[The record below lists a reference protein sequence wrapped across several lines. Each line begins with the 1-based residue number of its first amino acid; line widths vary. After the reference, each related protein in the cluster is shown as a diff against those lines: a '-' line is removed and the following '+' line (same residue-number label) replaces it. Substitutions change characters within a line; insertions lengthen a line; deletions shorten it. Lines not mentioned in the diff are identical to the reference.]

1 MKDQE
6 IFEIIIIS
14 SIGKNRGG
22 IGYNYSNLISNSNFL
37 LEYVKSYKDNK
48 PTRLNEVRLMEAFM
62 NTATEQDKEILK
74 KELEVYGISKQF
86 IEKKDFRNLYIAN
99 EIIKRY
105 KFETDLKDKE
115 KGLILKNLLRS
126 DILKRD
132 PSLIRALD
140 VLVTENGL
148 KEQEAYGILIN
159 LALGINWKAIGYQ
172 YEKILSS
179 KEKLQE
185 LINNK
190 NINIQPKVSNLSIA
204 IAKSNSLSE
213 EEEKEFIQE
222 LINIG
227 ISKELIESREIK
239 NLYMAKYIL
248 DNYNFKMKLSNQSKS
263 DIFLAIIKNKRFEI
277 GLFCYLSN
285 IMKTLELTGFSEQE
299 IYGIIINS
307 GLNSTVVEDS
317 GFHYSNLLLNKGNC
331 AKKLIEYKGKIK
343 TDFTKGDL
351 IKARFLNLTQEEIN
365 NIISMYDELEIDR
378 EFTEQ
383 KDPRN
388 LYMALEIVN
397 NFKSRYNHT
406 NQQKRG
412 ILKEI
417 LKSFPLN
424 KGGMGNLIELYK
436 VLEKIGLTEQQ
447 IYGTIINWG
456 CKEYVLPYTGY
467 GYSKILQSGKN
478 KLLELSKYKKDFETK
493 VDPYTFENARINN
506 FTKSEQEEVKK
517 EYYSLGIERSYIDKK
532 DFNSIYIAKQIVD
545 GYHLFGRKISKKE
558 KAALLQ
564 AVLSN
569 SLLDSNSKFSNSLH
583 ALIKRLKDMGFTYN
597 QRRGIIINAAVN
609 GSIVDRDGLG
619 YRNLLGNENK
629 VLELEKYK
637 DEIKTKVSEVT
648 ILKATANYL
657 NNTDIEVLKDKFESY
672 GLPSEFI
679 EKKDPK
685 NLYVA
690 MKILNGYNF
699 KQVISDDMKKF
710 ILYSILNYSC
720 LDKGK
725 VCLLTLIEK
734 LDNIGLKEEQVWGL
748 MINTVTTG
756 NILKEGGYSYLQL
769 LTEKNKALELAKYKD
784 ELQTEVDIEKIRSVM
799 KKSKEIMRS
808 SVKELKDAGMIHQ
821 VPQTLKDLQNMT
833 QKSEAEQNNDFD
845 NVKNSPID
853 NYIYKFEE

>member
-1 MKDQE
+1 MNGLREQE
-6 IFEIIIIS
+6 IFEIIINS
-14 SIGKNRGG
+14 SIGKNRNG
-22 IGYNYSNLISNSNFL
+22 IGYNYSNLISNSSVL
-37 LEYVKSYKDNK
+37 LEYVKSYKVNK
-48 PTRLNEVRLMEAFM
+48 PTRLNEVRLMEACM

-115 KGLILKNLLRS
+115 KGIILKNLLRS

-140 VLVTENGL
+140 VLVTENGF

-159 LALGINWKAIGYQ
+159 LALGINWNAIGYQ

-204 IAKSNSLSE
+204 IAKSNSLDE
-213 EEEKEFIQE
+213 EEEKKFIQE
-222 LINIG
+222 LIDIG
-227 ISKELIESREIK
+227 ISKELIKTREIK
-239 NLYMAKYIL
+239 NLYMAKHIL
-248 DNYNFKMKLSNQSKS
+248 DNYNFKIKLSNQSKS
-263 DIFLAIIKNKRFEI
+263 DIFFAIIKNSRFEI
-277 GLFCYLSN
+277 GLFSYLSN
-285 IMKTLELTGFSEQE
+285 LMKTLELTGFSEQE

-317 GFHYSNLLLNKGNC
+317 GFHYANLLLNKGNC
-331 AKKLIEYKGKIK
+331 AKKLIKYKGKIK

-365 NIISMYDELEIDR
+365 NILSKYDELEIDR
-378 EFTEQ
+378 EFTNQ

-406 NQQKRG
+406 KQQKRG

-417 LKSFPLN
+417 LKYFPLN
-424 KGGMGNLIELYK
+424 KGEVGNLIELYK
-436 VLEKIGLTEQQ
+436 VLENIGLTEQQ
-447 IYGTIINWG
+447 ICGTIINWG
-456 CKEYVLPYTGY
+456 CKEYALPYTGY
-467 GYSKILQSGKN
+467 GYSKILQFGKN
-478 KLLELSKYKKDFETK
+478 KLQELSKYKKDFETK

-506 FTKSEQEEVKK
+506 FTKNEQEEVKK
-517 EYYSLGIERSYIDKK
+517 EYYSLGIERSFIDRK

-545 GYHLFGRKISKKE
+545 GYHLFGRSISKKE

-569 SLLDSNSKFSNSLH
+569 SLLDSNSKCSNSLH

-597 QRRGIIINAAVN
+597 QRHGIIINAAVN

-637 DEIKTKVSEVT
+637 DEIQTKVSEVT

-690 MKILNGYNF
+690 MKILNGYDF

-710 ILYSILNYSC
+710 ILYSVLNYSC

-734 LDNIGLKEEQVWGL
+734 LYNIGLKKEQVLGL
-748 MINTVTTG
+748 IINVATNG
-756 NILKEGGYSYLQL
+756 KILNESGYSYLNL
-769 LTEKNKALELAKYKD
+769 LTKKNKALELAQYKD
-784 ELQTEVDIEKIRSVM
+784 ELNTEVDMEKIRIAM
-799 KKSKEIMRS
+799 KKPKDIMRS
-808 SVKELKDAGMIHQ
+808 AVKELKDDGIIHQ
-821 VPQTLKDLQNMT
+821 IPQTLQDLQNMT
-833 QKSEAEQNNDFD
+833 QK
-845 NVKNSPID
+845 
-853 NYIYKFEE
+853 FEKEKI